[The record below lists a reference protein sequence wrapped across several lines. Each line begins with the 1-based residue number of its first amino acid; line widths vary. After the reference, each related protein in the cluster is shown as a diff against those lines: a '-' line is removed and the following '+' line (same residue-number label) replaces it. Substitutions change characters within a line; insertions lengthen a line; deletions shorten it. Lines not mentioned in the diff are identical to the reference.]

1 MLVELLDQVKVLI
14 KENLDDLGVETF
26 KETIQDSQSWKASD
40 YSLIAIENGEGETV
54 IRNKLAASDDL
65 DTIYSFMNKSNSV
78 MIFVFV
84 KKDKNETWD
93 GIRKKASLIAE
104 DVLNL
109 IAKNITLDLKKRMSV
124 KYQAGD
130 DKVNN
135 IESYVYKLTIT
146 IDQER

>member
-130 DKVNN
+130 DKINN